1 MTARQQAYRKSL
13 IKQIHCTQAHKRMK
27 DDDAWAST
35 LQEWYGV
42 QSSTELSIAEL
53 KNLLDVLNGDAKLVV
68 KSTAFRPKAK
78 GDNTSM
84 TALQKNAI
92 ESQWQAR
99 SREKTPLA
107 LAKFMTRGLKR
118 EVLFLNA
125 LTKTEATKVLTAINR
140 LEA

>member
-1 MTARQQAYRKSL
+1 MTEKQKAFRKSL
-13 IKQIHCTQAHKRMK
+13 IKDIHCTQQYRLMK

-35 LQEWYGV
+35 LHEWYGV

-78 GDNTSM
+78 GDNTSI

-107 LAKFMTRGLKR
+107 LVKFMTRVLKR
-118 EVLFLNA
+118 EVHFVA
-125 LTKTEATKVLTAINR
+125 SLTKSEATKVLTAINR
-140 LEA
+140 IEV